1 MIVST
6 PMNSQDPGSV
16 PERTRIETAGA
27 VSAAA
32 SFLTKRALSFDPERT
47 SSLLRAAQQGDKPA
61 LEGLFSRYLARVTQM
76 VALRLGVPPADVHV
90 QQDLVQEAL
99 LSAFRSLDSFEHRS
113 EGSFRN
119 WLAGIVENRIRD
131 YVRRRDAQKR
141 SAGQVVASP
150 PTDASGRQ
158 SPPPASPE
166 PSPSEHAMGHELEAR
181 IERALLDL
189 GERYRRA
196 FELRRLAEMSYEEI
210 AEEMGL
216 SGAASA
222 RALFAR
228 TLSKIA
234 DAVGD
239 VDAD

>member
-1 MIVST
+1 MSSRASG
-6 PMNSQDPGSV
+6 PSPEPSQGQGSGQSDG
-16 PERTRIETAGA
+16 TARLFSNA
-27 VSAAA
+27 
-32 SFLTKRALSFDPERT
+32 LTFDPDRT
-47 SSLLRAAQQGDKPA
+47 SSLLRAAQQGSQPA
-61 LEGLFSRYLARVTQM
+61 LEGLFARYLSRVSRM
-76 VALRLGVPPADVHV
+76 VALRLGVPPADVHE

-131 YVRRRDAQKR
+131 YVRKRDAEKR
-141 SAGQVVASP
+141 GGGQVVPSALR
-150 PTDASGRQ
+150 DASGRG
-158 SPPPASPE
+158 SPAPASPE
-166 PSPSEHAMGHELEAR
+166 PSPSEHAMGRELEAR
-181 IERALLDL
+181 IERALLGL

-239 VDAD
+239 VE